1 MNITWSGYNGTH
13 GHKGNEY
20 ITITGETSEMLVMK
34 VFGYQAGEA
43 DVTYSWGNAQID
55 FTIVQHLR
63 ANKII
68 SIFENET
75 PNLQYDYIEHIIDD
89 QHGYTAGIAGYTS
102 ATGDMLEVI
111 EKYTQIKS
119 NNVLRKYIPE
129 LERLNDIYIEN
140 NYELS
145 EEGANVN
152 NLQGLVDDWKI
163 AAEDSRF
170 RKLQDDERDR
180 MYYYPALSL
189 AISYDIKYPL
199 TLLNIYDAVIQ
210 HGVDGVKDIIKKIN
224 LPSPREGG
232 DEIAW
237 LKAFNTQRYDVM
249 MNTIID
255 GVKIWED
262 SVYRVKV
269 LNNMIN
275 KNNYY
280 LEPFTLI
287 IDDWEESFVIS

>member
-1 MNITWSGYNGTH
+1 MKQIITILIFFISTVYATNVKWTPIVMDNITLIIPYKEQVTL
-13 GHKGNEY
+13 
-20 ITITGETSEMLVMK
+20 II
-34 VFGYQAGEA
+34 A
-43 DVTYSWGNAQID
+43 DKDEVN
-55 FTIVQHLR
+55 FTIAQHLR

-68 SIFENET
+68 SIFENGT
-75 PNLQYDYIEHIIDD
+75 PNLQYDYIEHIDD
-89 QHGYTAGIAGYTS
+89 QHGYTAGIVGYTS

-119 NNVLRKYIPE
+119 NNILRKYIPE

-145 EEGANVN
+145 EEGANVD

-163 AAEDSRF
+163 ATEDSRF
-170 RKLQDDERDR
+170 KKLQDDERDR

-189 AISYDIKYPL
+189 ANRYEIKYPL
-199 TLLNIYDAVIQ
+199 TLLTIYDAVIQ

-224 LPSPREGG
+224 LQSPRESG

-237 LKAFNTQRYDVM
+237 LKAFNTQRYNVM
-249 MNTIID
+249 MNTTVD

-262 SVYRVKV
+262 SVYRVKA
-269 LNNMIN
+269 LNDIID